1 MNFKTGKKI
10 ISAISFA
17 LVLCLCF
24 AGCTMMAP
32 AGADGTTAASGT
44 GSTIQ
49 FVLSI
54 VVLFA
59 VFYFFMIR
67 PEKKRKK
74 KAEDMRSSL
83 GTGDKIVTIGGMMG
97 TIVGTSNDSITF
109 ETGEDRVRIEV
120 AKWAISRKAK

>member
-1 MNFKTGKKI
+1 MISKLSKKI
-10 ISAISFA
+10 IAAVSFA
-17 LVLCLCF
+17 LVICLMF
-24 AGCTMMAP
+24 AGCAAP
-32 AGADGTTAASGT
+32 AAGTDGASGT
-44 GSTIQ
+44 GATIQ

-54 VVLFA
+54 VILFA

-74 KAEDMRSSL
+74 KVEDMRSSL

-97 TIVGTSNDSITF
+97 TIVSMSSDSITF